1 MNNTVWKHLGAIDPP
16 RQGLSYIAVHDL
28 ISEINYI
35 NSTKQANRTNKHR
48 SPLYSINV
56 NILIKIFI
64 YDILGL
70 I

>member
-1 MNNTVWKHLGAIDPP
+1 MDNTVWKHLGGIDPP

-35 NSTKQANRTNKHR
+35 NSTKTSKSNKQTQVA
-48 SPLYSINV
+48 SIFHKCK
-56 NILIKIFI
+56 ILIKIFI